1 MMIFPSTT
9 LLRVL
14 VWIAHRFGVDL
25 DLEVDGIVESLD
37 EQEVSEQ
44 LQYGRD

>member
-1 MMIFPSTT
+1 MIPPNTA
-9 LLRVL
+9 LLRFMN
-14 VWIAHRFGVDL
+14 WIADRLGFEL
-25 DLEVDGIVESLD
+25 DLQEDRIMDPLD